1 MWRWAT
7 SSSGRRA
14 GALAAAVLLAAAAAG
29 PAAGKTLMTADEALA
44 LAYPGCAV
52 ERRTAYLTEAQ
63 RAEAARLAGS
73 AVRSAVVHPY
83 RVRCAGRAA
92 GTAYFDVHRVR
103 TLEETLMVALDAD
116 GAVLRLEV
124 LSFREPEEYLPRHP
138 WYEQFEG
145 KDLSPR
151 LELQRDIRGVTGA
164 TLTARATTA
173 AVRRVL
179 ALDRVLTA
187 AASPPAAEA
196 PVAAGAPAP

>member
-7 SSSGRRA
+7 SSSRRRA
-14 GALAAAVLLAAAAAG
+14 GVLAAAVLLAAAATG

-44 LAYPGCAV
+44 LAYPGCRV
-52 ERRTAYLTEAQ
+52 ERGTAYLTEAQ
-63 RAEAARLAGS
+63 RAEARRLSGGEVATS
-73 AVRSAVVHPY
+73 VVHPY
-83 RVRCAGRAA
+83 RVRCDGRAA

-124 LSFREPEEYLPRHP
+124 LSFREPEEYLPRHL

-145 KDLSPR
+145 KGLSPR
-151 LELQRDIRGVTGA
+151 LDLQRDIRGVTGA

-187 AASPPAAEA
+187 AASPPAAKA
-196 PVAAGAPAP
+196 PVATEAPAP